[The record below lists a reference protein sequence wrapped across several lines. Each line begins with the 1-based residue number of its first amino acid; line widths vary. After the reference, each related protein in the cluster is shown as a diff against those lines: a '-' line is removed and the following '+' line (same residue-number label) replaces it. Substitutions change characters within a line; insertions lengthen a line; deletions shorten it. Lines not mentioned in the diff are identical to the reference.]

1 MPVTIRSRI
10 LLLVLAVLLPALV
23 GVAWL
28 VASTFQSEREAY
40 QRTLRETA
48 RALSMVVDAELAA
61 RAATTRT
68 LSASRWLD
76 HGGAVTAEDLANFLR
91 LARNASHDID
101 GWIELRKRGQTLL
114 DTRDDQ
120 VGAPRPIRDAA
131 VDLVD
136 TPLVRPLVGQGVNA
150 HTEVVHPVQRG
161 GPTELNVV
169 LAWRPGEL
177 QAIIDAQRLP
187 ADWVGAVLDDRDVV
201 LARHPGGAAFVGR
214 LATPDLRERL
224 QHGREGFFES
234 RSLED
239 AAMTGYFRKLPTGWT
254 YVIGMPRGELAGQ
267 VPMAV
272 AQVVLGAAT
281 LLALAVLGAFWVAR
295 RIVEPVHALEAAAER
310 MRSGQPVSPQPTG
323 LAECD
328 AVAIAMAQ
336 AAESLR
342 DNRSDLERQVA
353 DAVKRTRQAEQRASQ
368 SQRIEALGRLTGG
381 VAHDFNN
388 LLGVIS
394 NSAHLIQRHADH
406 RPELQVPVSATLR
419 AVEVGSRLTQHLL
432 RFAGRRPVRPQSL
445 DLARY
450 LPELQDLLR
459 SVLGRRIAVSVQVAP
474 GTLPVRVDS
483 GELELAMINL
493 ALNARDAMP
502 SGGELQLRARNAD
515 HDDTAG
521 LAGAPR
527 RRFVLITVTDDGLGL
542 EADLA
547 ERVFEPF
554 FTTKDVGQGTGL
566 GLSQVHG
573 FCTQAGGT
581 ARLAS
586 TPGLGTT
593 VSLLLPASE
602 GRADDDVTG
611 TTAPAAGRDLA
622 ESRVLLVEDND
633 ELAGVTAALLRALGA
648 QVVQARDAHHAL
660 KLIDSEPPFDV
671 VLSDVVMPG
680 DFDGVELARR
690 LRRERPDLPVLL
702 ISGFSTSAAAAEF
715 KVLRKPCPEDE
726 LIGAL
731 HDAIATRRRE
741 SQAQP

>member
-23 GVAWL
+23 GVGWL
-28 VASTFQSEREAY
+28 VATTFQSERAAH

-48 RALSMVVDAELAA
+48 RALSMVVDAELAERMA
-61 RAATTRT
+61 IART
-68 LSASRWLD
+68 LSGSRWLD
-76 HGGAVTAEDLANFLR
+76 SGSAVSADELSKFLR
-91 LARNASHDID
+91 LARNAAVGID
-101 GWIELRKRGQTLL
+101 GWIELRRHGQTLL
-114 DTRDDQ
+114 DTREGS
-120 VGAPRPIRDAA
+120 VGAPRPIEDAGEG
-131 VDLVD
+131 LVD
-136 TPLVRPLVGQGVNA
+136 TPQVRPLLGQGRDA
-150 HTEVVHPVQRG
+150 HTEVVHPVQRNG
-161 GPTELNVV
+161 HVELNVV

-187 ADWVGAVLDDRDVV
+187 ADWVGAVLDDRHVV
-201 LARHPGGAAFVGR
+201 VARHPGGTAFSGR
-214 LATPDLRERL
+214 PATADLRERL
-224 QHGREGFFES
+224 QQGREGYFES
-234 RSLED
+234 RSIEGEP
-239 AAMTGYFRKLPTGWT
+239 MTGYFRTLPMGWT
-254 YVIGMPRGELAGQ
+254 YVIGMPRGEFAGR
-267 VPMAV
+267 VPVAV
-272 AQVVLGAAT
+272 AQVMFGAAT
-281 LLALAVLGAFWVAR
+281 LLALAVFGAIWVAR
-295 RIVEPVHALEAAAER
+295 RIVEPVHSLKQAAER
-310 MRSGQPVSPQPTG
+310 MRSGQPVPATSTG
-323 LAECD
+323 LVECD
-328 AVAIAMAQ
+328 AVAVAMAE
-336 AAESLR
+336 AAESMR
-342 DNRSDLERQVA
+342 NNRSDLERQVA
-353 DAVKRTRQAEQRASQ
+353 AAVDRTRQAEQRASQ

-394 NSAHLIQRHADH
+394 NSAHLIQRHADVA
-406 RPELQVPVSATLR
+406 ELQVPVAATLR

-459 SVLGRRIAVSVQVAP
+459 SVLGRRITVSVQVAS
-474 GTLPVRVDS
+474 GTLPVRVDA

-515 HDDTAG
+515 HDDATG
-521 LAGAPR
+521 LPGAPR
-527 RRFVLITVTDDGLGL
+527 RRFVLIAVTDDGLGL

-554 FTTKDVGQGTGL
+554 FTTKGVGQGTGL

-602 GRADDDVTG
+602 GRFDDDVSG

-622 ESRVLLVEDND
+622 DARVLLVEDND
-633 ELAGVTAALLRALGA
+633 ELSGVTAALLRALGA
-648 QVVQARDAHHAL
+648 QVAQARDAQHAL

-690 LRRERPDLPVLL
+690 LRRDRPDLPVVL
-702 ISGFSTSAAAAEF
+702 ISGFSTSAAAADF

-726 LIGAL
+726 LLGAL
-731 HDAIATRRRE
+731 HEAIAIRRRA
-741 SQAQP
+741 SQVQP